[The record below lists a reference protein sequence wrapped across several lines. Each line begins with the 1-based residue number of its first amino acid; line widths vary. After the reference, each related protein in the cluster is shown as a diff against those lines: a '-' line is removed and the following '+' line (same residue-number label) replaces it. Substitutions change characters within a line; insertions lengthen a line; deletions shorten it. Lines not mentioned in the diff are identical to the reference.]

1 MHGGTGRLLPCR
13 VHRRLAKTRCYTGGV
28 SPGHRWRAA
37 RRQDSR
43 CIAGQ
48 MLGSQAEPS
57 WREFAK
63 PAFAFELEAWWR
75 HSPSRTVL
83 LAAVLGEWPPMRPCA
98 AWLSYATEA
107 TAEWRLGK
115 ANAMQRTWRPFDA
128 GTQQMLWIYN
138 NKL

>member
-1 MHGGTGRLLPCR
+1 
-13 VHRRLAKTRCYTGGV
+13 
-28 SPGHRWRAA
+28 
-37 RRQDSR
+37 
-43 CIAGQ
+43 

-83 LAAVLGEWPPMRPCA
+83 LAAVLGAWPPMRPCA

-128 GTQQMLWIYN
+128 GSIFMAHNRCFGYTITNCNGILHFNMYIRN
-138 NKL
+138 A